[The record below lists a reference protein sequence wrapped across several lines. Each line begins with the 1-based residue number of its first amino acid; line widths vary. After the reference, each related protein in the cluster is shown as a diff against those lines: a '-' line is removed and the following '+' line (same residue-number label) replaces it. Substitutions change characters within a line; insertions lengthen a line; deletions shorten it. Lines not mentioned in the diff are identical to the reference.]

1 MKFSF
6 NLRKSAAGLY
16 DRLWHVPKG
25 KLSSRLKD
33 RCEKLTPKQRMTTV
47 TVMLTLFIVTA
58 FVLLGRACYRMG
70 AGQAGKNIEVQH
82 IQQLDVAEKQ
92 TEVKPATY
100 SHEVD

>member
-16 DRLWHVPKG
+16 DRMWHVPKG

-33 RCEKLTPKQRMTTV
+33 RCEKLTPKQRMTAV
-47 TVMLTLFIVTA
+47 TVMLTLFIATA
-58 FVLLGRACYRMG
+58 FGLFGHACYRMG
-70 AGQAGKNIEVQH
+70 AGHAGKTIEVQH
-82 IQQLDVAEKQ
+82 IQQLDAAGNQSEVSPAE
-92 TEVKPATY
+92 Y